1 MKIRDIVSEAG
12 IVQAVGK
19 GVGGLAKGVGTVTGA
34 AAGAAQL
41 AQKGF
46 KQGQDTMDKI
56 LNPKRWFS
64 KDQNKDTAKT
74 TPHSTVS
81 EPHENRRILQQAGQG
96 RPLYQQ
102 DLANLKS
109 LHRAISSGEVPT
121 NIDQTSLLL
130 ALKSAYSGQTLND
143 NQKKLLMQFSQ
154 QF

>member
-1 MKIRDIVSEAG
+1 MRIQDIISEAG
-12 IVQAVGK
+12 IRQAVGTVAGK
-19 GVGGLAKGVGTVTGA
+19 AARGIGAVAGG
-34 AAGAAQL
+34 AAGAAQM
-41 AQKGF
+41 AHQGF
-46 KQGQDTMDKI
+46 KQGQDKMDKI

-64 KDQNKDTAKT
+64 KDQEKEKT
-74 TPHSTVS
+74 TSQSTVA
-81 EPHENRRILQQAGQG
+81 EPYENRRVLQQAGQG

-130 ALKSAYSGQTLND
+130 ALKSAYRGQSLND

>member
-12 IVQAVGK
+12 IGQVIGK
-19 GVGGLAKGVGTVTGA
+19 AAQGVGSIAGK
-34 AAGAAQL
+34 AAGAAQM
-41 AQKGF
+41 AHQGF
-46 KQGQDTMDKI
+46 KQGQDKMDKI

-64 KDQNKDTAKT
+64 KEKEKT
-74 TPHSTVS
+74 TSQSTVA
-81 EPHENRRILQQAGQG
+81 EPYENRRILQQAGQG

-102 DLANLKS
+102 DFTNLKS
-109 LHRAISSGEVPT
+109 LHRAISSGEVST

-130 ALKSAYSGQTLND
+130 ALKTAYRGQSLND

>member
-1 MKIRDIVSEAG
+1 MRIQDIISEAG
-12 IVQAVGK
+12 IGQTVGK
-19 GVGGLAKGVGTVTGA
+19 AAQGVGSIAGK
-34 AAGAAQL
+34 AAGAAQM
-41 AQKGF
+41 AHQGF
-46 KQGQDTMDKI
+46 KQGQDKMDKI

-64 KDQNKDTAKT
+64 KDQEKEKT
-74 TPHSTVS
+74 TSQSTVA
-81 EPHENRRILQQAGQG
+81 EPYENRRVLQQAGQG

-130 ALKSAYSGQTLND
+130 ALKSAYRGQSLND

>member
-12 IVQAVGK
+12 LGQAVGK
-19 GVGGLAKGVGTVTGA
+19 AAQGVGSIVGK
-34 AAGAAQL
+34 AAGAAQM
-41 AQKGF
+41 AHQGF
-46 KQGQDTMDKI
+46 KQGQDKMDKI

-64 KDQNKDTAKT
+64 KEKEKT
-74 TPHSTVS
+74 TSQSTVA
-81 EPHENRRILQQAGQG
+81 EPYENKRVLQQAGQG

-130 ALKSAYSGQTLND
+130 ALKSAYRGQLLND

>member
-12 IVQAVGK
+12 IGQAVGK
-19 GVGGLAKGVGTVTGA
+19 AAQGVGSIAGA
-34 AAGAAQL
+34 AAGAAQV
-41 AQKGF
+41 AKKGF

-64 KDQNKDTAKT
+64 KDQNTDTQKT
-74 TPHSTVS
+74 TSRSTVA
-81 EPHENRRILQQAGQG
+81 EPYENRRILQQAGQG

-102 DLANLKS
+102 DLANLKL
-109 LHRAISSGEVPT
+109 LHRAISSGEVST

-130 ALKSAYSGQTLND
+130 ALKSAYRGQALND

>member
-1 MKIRDIVSEAG
+1 MRIQDIISEAG
-12 IVQAVGK
+12 IGQAVGTVAGK
-19 GVGGLAKGVGTVTGA
+19 AARGIGAVAGG
-34 AAGAAQL
+34 AAGAAKMAHQ
-41 AQKGF
+41 GF
-46 KQGQDTMDKI
+46 KQGQDKMDKI

-64 KDQNKDTAKT
+64 KDQEKEKT
-74 TPHSTVS
+74 TSQSTVA
-81 EPHENRRILQQAGQG
+81 EPYENKRVLQQAGQG

-130 ALKSAYSGQTLND
+130 ALKSAYRGQSLND

>member
-19 GVGGLAKGVGTVTGA
+19 GVGGIAKGVGTVTGA
-34 AAGAAQL
+34 AAGAAQM
-41 AQKGF
+41 AHQGF
-46 KQGQDTMDKI
+46 KQGQDKMDKI

-64 KDQNKDTAKT
+64 KDQEKEKT
-74 TPHSTVS
+74 TSPSTVA
-81 EPHENRRILQQAGQG
+81 EPYENKRVLQQAGQG

-102 DLANLKS
+102 DFANLKS
-109 LHRAISSGEVPT
+109 LHRAISSGDVPT

-130 ALKSAYSGQTLND
+130 ALKTAYRGQALND

>member
-12 IVQAVGK
+12 LGQAVGK
-19 GVGGLAKGVGTVTGA
+19 AAQGVGSIAGK
-34 AAGAAQL
+34 AAGAAQM
-41 AQKGF
+41 AHQGF
-46 KQGQDTMDKI
+46 KQGQDKMDKI

-64 KDQNKDTAKT
+64 KDQEKEKT
-74 TPHSTVS
+74 TSQSTVA
-81 EPHENRRILQQAGQG
+81 EPYENKRVLQQAGQG

-130 ALKSAYSGQTLND
+130 ALKSAYRGQSLND

>member
-12 IVQAVGK
+12 LGQAVGK
-19 GVGGLAKGVGTVTGA
+19 AAQGVGSIVGK
-34 AAGAAQL
+34 AAGAAQM
-41 AQKGF
+41 AHQGF
-46 KQGQDTMDKI
+46 KQGQDKMDKI

-64 KDQNKDTAKT
+64 KDQEKEKT
-74 TPHSTVS
+74 TSQSTVA
-81 EPHENRRILQQAGQG
+81 EPYENKRVLQQAGQG

-130 ALKSAYSGQTLND
+130 ALKSAYRGQSLND